1 MPMIEEGKA
10 VISGSLAPPSSR
22 GMRRTMVCRWTR
34 QLPMDGHL
42 TRSEP
47 DVYATLGV
55 GCPCLDAGQG
65 EPVFGSAG
73 QAARWLSRAGDP
85 HGGRQPVR
93 HTGIHGG
100 NLASNGASLR

>member
-10 VISGSLAPPSSR
+10 ENSGSLASSSTR
-22 GMRRTMVCRWTR
+22 GMGCTTVCRWTR

-47 DVYATLGV
+47 DVNATLGV

-85 HGGRQPVR
+85 YGGRQPVR
-93 HTGIHGG
+93 HTGLHGG
-100 NLASNGASLR
+100 NLGS